1 MDVTRGGLKPATIT
15 NTINNDVVKF
25 MFNPYEFTLTKA
37 NKWTEDPKVGRNVP
51 KVEFDSGGAVTLKL
65 TLHFDTQ
72 DTGADVRA
80 FTDPLWKMM
89 MVADE
94 TMNDTTNKSQPPPV
108 EFKYNAIYFKAIITN
123 LSQKFTLFSEKGVP
137 LRCSVDISLK
147 QYADDEA
154 SQSQIPG
161 QGPGQGTTPTT
172 TVTEDQRIDHVAG
185 PDKSREVAEK
195 NNIDNPLNVPA
206 GTQLKK

>member
-108 EFKYNAIYFKAIITN
+108 EFKYNAIYFK
-123 LSQKFTLFSEKGVP
+123 S
-137 LRCSVDISLK
+137 
-147 QYADDEA
+147 
-154 SQSQIPG
+154 
-161 QGPGQGTTPTT
+161 
-172 TVTEDQRIDHVAG
+172 DHHQL
-185 PDKSREVAEK
+185 VAEVH
-195 NNIDNPLNVPA
+195 PVQREGGAVALF
-206 GTQLKK
+206 GGYFTQAIR